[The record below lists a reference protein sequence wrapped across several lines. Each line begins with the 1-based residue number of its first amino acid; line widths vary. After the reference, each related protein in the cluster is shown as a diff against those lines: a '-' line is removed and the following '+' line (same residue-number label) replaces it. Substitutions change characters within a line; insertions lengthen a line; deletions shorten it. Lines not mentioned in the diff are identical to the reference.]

1 VGFTWDGRKN
11 RANERKRG
19 VSFETAVLVFD
30 DPFHLSIQ
38 DREVEGEAQSVW
50 RTL

>member
-1 VGFTWDGRKN
+1 VEFTWDGLKN
-11 RANERKRG
+11 RAHERKHG
-19 VSFETAVLVFD
+19 ASFETAVLVFD
-30 DPFHLSIQ
+30 DPFLLSIQ